1 MTKLCI
7 HNDGTYSSVS
17 ERKIIT
23 LPDGYN
29 GHTMRFYAK
38 PIAIEV
44 NLIRLQCAEV
54 GKEWMSKLWPKWYLE
69 KYSA

>member
-1 MTKLCI
+1 MNKLTV
-7 HNDGTYSSVS
+7 HSDGSCSVV

-69 KYSA
+69 KYSV

>member
-1 MTKLCI
+1 MIKLAI
-7 HNDGTYSSVS
+7 HSEGTCTVV
-17 ERKIIT
+17 ERPIIT

-38 PIAIEV
+38 PIAIEG

-54 GKEWMSKLWPKWYLE
+54 GKEWMSKTWPKWYLE
-69 KYSA
+69 KYI

>member
-1 MTKLCI
+1 MTKLAV
-7 HNDGTYSSVS
+7 HNDGSCSVV
-17 ERKIIT
+17 ENQIIT

-38 PIAIEV
+38 PIAVEV

-54 GKEWMSKLWPKWYLE
+54 GKEWMSKLWPK
-69 KYSA
+69 